1 MSFFLSVSNW
11 TWIWIL
17 CMFWIIA
24 LMPCEKG
31 SYLIA
36 ENKLYLLENP
46 LVHLISSSCWHFTT
60 HETFHRPTHRNEGPV
75 TDHVSSSPTPSN
87 INIGL
92 GDFLANP
99 IMKLESLLL
108 QCIGLS
114 RAQKITSCKPH
125 IKGKQQPLFFCPIA
139 NEHISISHWI
149 ASLISCLVCNIIT
162 QRSGLQGSQTHSE
175 KNNSWINHQSFSKLC
190 NLYRC

>member
-1 MSFFLSVSNW
+1 MNSNLYCNDVLFFLSVSNW

-24 LMPCEKG
+24 LTPCEKG
-31 SYLIA
+31 SYLII
-36 ENKLYLLENP
+36 ENKLYLVENP

-114 RAQKITSCKPH
+114 RAQKIAICKPH
-125 IKGKQQPLFFCPIA
+125 INKKKTKKNYHYFSTPLQMNTSQYFIEMPVWQLA
-139 NEHISISHWI
+139 
-149 ASLISCLVCNIIT
+149 LVCNI
-162 QRSGLQGSQTHSE
+162 
-175 KNNSWINHQSFSKLC
+175 F
-190 NLYRC
+190 

>member
-1 MSFFLSVSNW
+1 
-11 TWIWIL
+11 
-17 CMFWIIA
+17 MFWIIA
-24 LMPCEKG
+24 LTPCEKG
-31 SYLIA
+31 SYLII
-36 ENKLYLLENP
+36 ENKLYLVENP

-92 GDFLANP
+92 GDFPANP